1 MSNWNHSSH
10 KKIVLVVI
18 SYREMFALLLNKC
31 VHRSLL
37 KIQDNWL
44 LLHLRQHLLSLLLL
58 RFCFWTKLTL
68 LLPRTDQSR
77 VLFISYPIFP
87 QAHNTTCTWVYVHTY
102 TALVCQSSY
111 VTDKQRVSWKYAKSE
126 WFVVV
131 NCGKCFPRHIDL
143 LFRLFTRPPLI
154 SRQIINFMISVTLL
168 FISRKSTL

>member
-1 MSNWNHSSH
+1 MSNWNHLSH

-18 SYREMFALLLNKC
+18 SYREIFALQLNKC

-77 VLFISYPIFP
+77 VLFISYLIFP
-87 QAHNTTCTWVYVHTY
+87 QAHYTTCTCVYIHCLHMPVFLCHWQATCVVKICQKWVI
-102 TALVCQSSY
+102 CWS
-111 VTDKQRVSWKYAKSE
+111 K
-126 WFVVV
+126 
-131 NCGKCFPRHIDL
+131 
-143 LFRLFTRPPLI
+143 
-154 SRQIINFMISVTLL
+154 
-168 FISRKSTL
+168 SRKMFSSSHRSFVSFIHTATFD

>member
-18 SYREMFALLLNKC
+18 SYREMFALQLNKC

-44 LLHLRQHLLSLLLL
+44 LLHLRQHLLSLLLLL

-87 QAHNTTCTWVYVHTY
+87 QAHNTTCTWVYVHRYIHCPRMPVFLCHWQATCVVKICQKWVICCSKLRKMFSSSHRSFVSLIH
-102 TALVCQSSY
+102 TA
-111 VTDKQRVSWKYAKSE
+111 TFD
-126 WFVVV
+126 
-131 NCGKCFPRHIDL
+131 
-143 LFRLFTRPPLI
+143 
-154 SRQIINFMISVTLL
+154 
-168 FISRKSTL
+168 